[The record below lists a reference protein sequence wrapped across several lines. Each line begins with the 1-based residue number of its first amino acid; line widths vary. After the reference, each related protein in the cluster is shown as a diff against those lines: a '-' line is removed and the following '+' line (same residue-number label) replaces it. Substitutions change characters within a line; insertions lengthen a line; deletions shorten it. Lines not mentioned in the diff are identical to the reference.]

1 MSVILVHPLS
11 GEETAVSGTRLSEKC
26 TLFKDRLVSPYA
38 VKSSISIEV
47 FREFV
52 SSLEGK
58 NVAITTANFAGL
70 SLLCEEFGFSG
81 LSARLSAFAGDPEDG
96 EARRRIAALE
106 ERAHTHD
113 CETAALQAEVTL
125 RSAPAPAFLPFRRR
139 EPAAPPFSLYAIT
152 FPNSLT
158 DTERFCLQ
166 TPIWIGFLSKG
177 YDR

>member
-11 GEETAVSGTRLSEKC
+11 GEETAVSGTRLSEQC

-47 FREFV
+47 FRDFV

-96 EARRRIAALE
+96 EARRRIAVLEKRALGW
-106 ERAHTHD
+106 D
-113 CETAALQAEVTL
+113 CETAALQAEVARLSAAVESL
-125 RSAPAPAFLPFRRR
+125 RAVVGVGEASAPAPFSPVHRRSHHR
-139 EPAAPPFSLYAIT
+139 YRTVLFSA
-152 FPNSLT
+152 
-158 DTERFCLQ
+158 D
-166 TPIWIGFLSKG
+166 
-177 YDR
+177 DRH

>member
-11 GEETAVSGTRLSEKC
+11 GEETAVSAASLSEQC

-52 SSLEGK
+52 SALEGK

-96 EARRRIAALE
+96 EAR
-106 ERAHTHD
+106 
-113 CETAALQAEVTL
+113 
-125 RSAPAPAFLPFRRR
+125 SRRR
-139 EPAAPPFSLYAIT
+139 LRAAFQRKQHPGARPGRAPRAPF
-152 FPNSLT
+152 F
-158 DTERFCLQ
+158 
-166 TPIWIGFLSKG
+166 
-177 YDR
+177 

>member
-1 MSVILVHPLS
+1 M
-11 GEETAVSGTRLSEKC
+11 
-26 TLFKDRLVSPYA
+26 
-38 VKSSISIEV
+38 

-52 SSLEGK
+52 SGLEGK
-58 NVAITTANFAGL
+58 EVSITTANLAGL
-70 SLLCEEFGFSG
+70 SLLCKELGFSG
-81 LSARLSAFAGDPEDG
+81 LAG
-96 EARRRIAALE
+96 RRRITAIE
-106 ERAHTHD
+106 KRAHTHD

-139 EPAAPPFSLYAIT
+139 EPAAPPFSLGAIT
-152 FPNSLT
+152 FPDCLT